1 MTFELLFGD
10 VWIDVVIE
18 SLASV
23 VTGGVVVLE
32 FLVPV
37 SYFVEVWSDVL
48 VVMVEELA
56 VGIGVEVFADV
67 NVNVSKGV
75 VTALA
80 FSMPIS

>member
-48 VVMVEELA
+48 VVVEELA

>member
-1 MTFELLFGD
+1 M
-10 VWIDVVIE
+10 
-18 SLASV
+18 ASV

-56 VGIGVEVFADV
+56 VSIGVEVFADV